1 MEVFIAYLEAGIVS
15 GSIYSLIGIGMNL
28 LLVVSRVV
36 QFAYG
41 EIVVISM
48 YACWL
53 IHRLTGSFIIAFIGS
68 AIISVAL
75 TLLIE
80 PILRG
85 LRERKLLTETL
96 VITIAVG
103 MILTEVM
110 SQFLNSGLPIAFP
123 GTIVGGG
130 WAVSSGLIR
139 VTGADVYVV
148 IASLV
153 FMICLISYLFKT
165 KKGKA
170 LRAIAHNIDAARLL
184 GIPLRACTMTS
195 FMITGMLSGLT
206 ALLFILTMGIAT
218 PELGEHITF
227 KGMAVMMLGGIGSL
241 KGAVAGGFLLGL
253 IECMVRGYF
262 LGDWVDAIAMGAI
275 MIVVIV
281 RPNGLF
287 GSAQDHT

>member
-110 SQFLNSGLPIAFP
+110 
-123 GTIVGGG
+123 
-130 WAVSSGLIR
+130 
-139 VTGADVYVV
+139 
-148 IASLV
+148 
-153 FMICLISYLFKT
+153 
-165 KKGKA
+165 
-170 LRAIAHNIDAARLL
+170 
-184 GIPLRACTMTS
+184 
-195 FMITGMLSGLT
+195 
-206 ALLFILTMGIAT
+206 
-218 PELGEHITF
+218 
-227 KGMAVMMLGGIGSL
+227 
-241 KGAVAGGFLLGL
+241 
-253 IECMVRGYF
+253 
-262 LGDWVDAIAMGAI
+262 
-275 MIVVIV
+275 
-281 RPNGLF
+281 
-287 GSAQDHT
+287 

>member
-1 MEVFIAYLEAGIVS
+1 
-15 GSIYSLIGIGMNL
+15 MNL

-110 SQFLNSGLPIAFP
+110 SQFLNSGLPADTSILCDRDAHH
-123 GTIVGGG
+123 V
-130 WAVSSGLIR
+130 IR
-139 VTGADVYVV
+139 SRD
-148 IASLV
+148 
-153 FMICLISYLFKT
+153 
-165 KKGKA
+165 
-170 LRAIAHNIDAARLL
+170 HE
-184 GIPLRACTMTS
+184 
-195 FMITGMLSGLT
+195 
-206 ALLFILTMGIAT
+206 T
-218 PELGEHITF
+218 PRHH
-227 KGMAVMMLGGIGSL
+227 
-241 KGAVAGGFLLGL
+241 
-253 IECMVRGYF
+253 
-262 LGDWVDAIAMGAI
+262 
-275 MIVVIV
+275 
-281 RPNGLF
+281 P
-287 GSAQDHT
+287 